1 MKIRFITII
10 YILILGLLIQSCD
23 KENDCKSNTL
33 KTESLENLYGC
44 PDTRYGL
51 ECRLA
56 DNFEIIRSQ
65 QKFMDFTTGTCRP
78 EIDFQSY
85 DLIIGKKGLTSGNTS
100 IDYEL
105 IDDCKRGIKILTVTF
120 NQNIATVAPN
130 LTYHALIPKLGD
142 EETIQV
148 EIKLKY

>member
-1 MKIRFITII
+1 MKKRFISII
-10 YILILGLLIQSCD
+10 YLLITGLIIFSCD
-23 KENDCKSNTL
+23 KEEDCKNISL

-44 PDTRYGL
+44 TDTRYGL
-51 ECRLA
+51 ECRLS

-65 QKFMDFTTGTCRP
+65 QKFLDFTTGTCRP
-78 EIDFQSY
+78 EIDFQLY

-100 IDYEL
+100 IDYKL
-105 IDDCKRGIKILTVTF
+105 IDDCKKGIKVLTVTF

-148 EIKLKY
+148 DTNLKY

>member
-1 MKIRFITII
+1 MKNGFTTII
-10 YILILGLLIQSCD
+10 YLIISGLLVLSCD
-23 KENDCKSNTL
+23 KEQDCKNLTL

-44 PDTRYGL
+44 SDTRYGL
-51 ECRLA
+51 ECRL
-56 DNFEIIRSQ
+56 DNDYEIIRSQ
-65 QKFMDFTTGTCRP
+65 QAFMDFTTGTCRP

-85 DLIIGKKGLTSGNTS
+85 DLIIGKKGLTSGNSS

-105 IDDCKRGIKILTVTF
+105 IDDCKKGIKILTVTF
-120 NQNIATVAPN
+120 NQNMTTVAPN

-148 EIKLKY
+148 EINIKY